1 MDLDF
6 NLSYACCQ
14 PPRALQPFNSNKAE
28 ERRVQLKKERQN
40 CIDIFLVTNFY
51 LSTSSDLIYK

>member
-1 MDLDF
+1 MLAA
-6 NLSYACCQ
+6 NPHVLSN
-14 PPRALQPFNSNKAE
+14 QPFNSNKAE